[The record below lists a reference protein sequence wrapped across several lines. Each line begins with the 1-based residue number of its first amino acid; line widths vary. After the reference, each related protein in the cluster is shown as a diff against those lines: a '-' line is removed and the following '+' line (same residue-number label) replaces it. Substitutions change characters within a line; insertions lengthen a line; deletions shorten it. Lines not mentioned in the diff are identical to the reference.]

1 MTTLAPSFFIVFFF
15 ILVGNKDNHKLF
27 DEFEIRQDPTKELT
41 VGSP

>member
-15 ILVGNKDNHKLF
+15 ILVGKLF